1 MTLGAIEAVRVFTS
15 KLAVARRFYADSL
28 GLPEML
34 ATDTI
39 AMFDTGQA
47 ELIVEYIDPDDPEA
61 KGLVGRF
68 TAFSFTV
75 TNMETAVANLR
86 VHPIEW
92 LGLPEWQPWGGLLSH
107 FKDPDGNILTLV
119 QYP

>member
-1 MTLGAIEAVRVFTS
+1 
-15 KLAVARRFYADSL
+15 
-28 GLPEML
+28 ML

-86 VHPIEW
+86 VHPIEMARFARAAAVGRPAFALQRPRW
-92 LGLPEWQPWGGLLSH
+92 
-107 FKDPDGNILTLV
+107 
-119 QYP
+119 